1 MEENFAEAHI
11 TFDKFHV
18 MKRLNE
24 VVDQVRRMEQQEN
37 ELLKNTRY
45 LWLRNPKNL
54 TRNQKV
60 KLGSLSRMNLKT
72 VWAYNIKMSLKE
84 FWEIPDL
91 ETAVQYLKKWYF
103 WATHSRLEPI
113 KEAAYFIKR
122 HWYGIIQYIITRIN
136 NGILEGINSLI
147 QATKRKA
154 RGYRNTD
161 NLISIIYLTCGNL
174 RMGLSRA
181 FI

>member
-1 MEENFAEAHI
+1 M
-11 TFDKFHV
+11 
-18 MKRLNE
+18 
-24 VVDQVRRMEQQEN
+24 VRNLE
-37 ELLKNTRY
+37 
-45 LWLRNPKNL
+45 NL
-54 TRNQKV
+54 TKNQKA

-72 VWAYNIKMSLKE
+72 VRAYNIKMSLKE
-84 FWEIPDL
+84 FWEIPNL
-91 ETAVQYLKKWYF
+91 ETSVQYLKKWYF

-122 HWYGIIQYIITRIN
+122 HWDGIIRYIITRIN

-154 RGYRNTD
+154 RRYRNNG

-174 RMGLSRA
+174 RMGLPKA
-181 FI
+181 FV